1 VIGPQA
7 YKLLKS
13 LIAPAKPGD
22 KGYTELVQTL
32 AKHYEP
38 APSEIVRRYRF
49 NTRVRRKEE
58 SVATYVSELR
68 GLAQFCNFGDSLET
82 MLRDRL
88 VCGINDEAV
97 QRRLLAEPSL
107 DLKRALELA
116 QGMETAAQNVREM
129 RGLNQGATGQSGDL
143 HLVSAHNFVCYRCG
157 KHSHGPS
164 HCSFRTAKC
173 HKCGKV
179 GHIQKV
185 CQSRIEGFP
194 QKLILKVLSPPLRQI
209 TLRV

>member
-1 VIGPQA
+1 MAAYIGSVGEFREGKEEWSQYAERLDHFILVNGIKDDQKKDVFLAVIGPQA

-13 LIAPAKPGD
+13 LIVPAKPGD

-38 APSEIVRRYRF
+38 APSEIVRQYRF

-68 GLAQFCNFGDSLET
+68 GLAQFRSFGDSLET

-97 QRRLLAEPSL
+97 QRRLLAEP
-107 DLKRALELA
+107 
-116 QGMETAAQNVREM
+116 
-129 RGLNQGATGQSGDL
+129 
-143 HLVSAHNFVCYRCG
+143 
-157 KHSHGPS
+157 
-164 HCSFRTAKC
+164 
-173 HKCGKV
+173 
-179 GHIQKV
+179 
-185 CQSRIEGFP
+185 
-194 QKLILKVLSPPLRQI
+194 
-209 TLRV
+209 